1 MCLAAPTWGPTW
13 TSSRGSDQRAA
24 TPAPAAQPRPSPAA
38 PFRIPGSLASPRTSP
53 SLLPWPRRRPPAAVQ
68 AMVEVLR
75 AGGCASLRCVAIQ
88 LPAEA
93 PLRALHLDGCR
104 QLAEVLVVAS
114 RLESLNLSH
123 CGQLRSL
130 TLRCRWGV
138 RRHDR
143 LAPRWVPPSL
153 WLVTLPPPSPAPP
166 HVHQPTPH
174 IGCALTSGCTPCLPA
189 SPRPAQAPARAARC
203 QLQQPHPVRRRAALP
218 SAGGGQPVWVP
229 PAGRGRRVPCCRR
242 RCRPCLLVFR
252 SRDVEQ
258 PAASL
263 PCLACSLPTASAAAP
278 FLAASTKVTVALS
291 LCVGCRPGGM
301 RGIPDQVLLPGPHR
315 LHQPA
320 SPAAARGHSTAH
332 DQVRES
338 SCGWDGG
345 QRSAALVRQAGCP
358 GAASVNRAEQQAVCC
373 PPPLLLAAS
382 PGAACCAR
390 SCWPARCCATSGQPG
405 APA

>member
-153 WLVTLPPPSPAPP
+153 WLVTLPSSLPSPTPRAPA
-166 HVHQPTPH
+166 HPTHWLRPDLRMH
-174 IGCALTSGCTPCLPA
+174 PLPPRLPPTGAGACASCALSTAAASPCPPA
-189 SPRPAQAPARAARC
+189 SCAAQRW
-203 QLQQPHPVRRRAALP
+203 RR
-218 SAGGGQPVWVP
+218 ST
-229 PAGRGRRVPCCRR
+229 
-242 RCRPCLLVFR
+242 CL
-252 SRDVEQ
+252 
-258 PAASL
+258 
-263 PCLACSLPTASAAAP
+263 
-278 FLAASTKVTVALS
+278 
-291 LCVGCRPGGM
+291 
-301 RGIPDQVLLPGPHR
+301 
-315 LHQPA
+315 
-320 SPAAARGHSTAH
+320 
-332 DQVRES
+332 
-338 SCGWDGG
+338 
-345 QRSAALVRQAGCP
+345 
-358 GAASVNRAEQQAVCC
+358 GAASWTRKAGALL
-373 PPPLLLAAS
+373 PPPLPPLPPRLPLA
-382 PGAACCAR
+382 
-390 SCWPARCCATSGQPG
+390 
-405 APA
+405 